1 MKDDV
6 IIRSGEIASE
16 IFFIKSGKVG
26 IWETNEKIKLAVMKE
41 GTFFGEIGLLLSEK
55 RTATVKAENICHFEV
70 LSKQDFNS
78 FIGDFPKELEYL
90 KRVAIQRMGTVSETI
105 GDTFEDNYIRGN
117 SGFSEQLDSFVKEKN
132 EIALQDREH
141 FSDKVKN
148 KFLKSFFNFLGV
160 FALLKDVGTNDS
172 LFLVKPFSK

>member
-55 RTATVKAENICHFEV
+55 RTATVKAETICHFEV

-90 KRVAIQRMGTVSETI
+90 KKVAVQRMGTV
-105 GDTFEDNYIRGN
+105 
-117 SGFSEQLDSFVKEKN
+117 
-132 EIALQDREH
+132 
-141 FSDKVKN
+141 
-148 KFLKSFFNFLGV
+148 LKL
-160 FALLKDVGTNDS
+160 
-172 LFLVKPFSK
+172 